1 MATTEVK
8 RNKVKTYDEEGNLV
22 SKVSV
27 DEQEPKVSADE
38 QEPELEDEL
47 A

>member
-1 MATTEVK
+1 MATVEVK

-22 SKVSV
+22 SKV
-27 DEQEPKVSADE
+27 PADE
-38 QEPELEDEL
+38 QEPELELEDEL